1 MTTPTNQNSSNAA
14 APAEKQQRIE
24 AHKTLATHLE
34 TAAKHHTE
42 AAKFHSILETLML
55 ELFRRRKEFPAG
67 AKPNCGLAAAADAGP
82 GVAPKSEKIG

>member
-42 AAKFHSILETLML
+42 AAKFHETNNTDKAMASAATAHEHLTKAN
-55 ELFRRRKEFPAG
+55 EIEKKETTKEPIA
-67 AKPNCGLAAAADAGP
+67 AK
-82 GVAPKSEKIG
+82 K